1 MRGVQ
6 QLKKN
11 KVMDWTT
18 FIGSSVILL
27 IAVIPMMV
35 FPKASQDIITKM
47 NEAVVSTIGSVY
59 LFIGL
64 AILIFVLYIA
74 FGKYGNVTLGKSTD
88 KPEFNNFS
96 WAAMLFCAGIASDI
110 LYWGVIEW
118 AFYYQDPPHDGKGMT
133 DSALNYATMY
143 GMFHWG
149 PIAWATF
156 VLPALCI
163 GYLIFVKKK
172 PVFKISQTLRPI
184 LKSQTDG
191 FIGQVTDIIFIFGLL
206 GGAATSLALGVPMI
220 TAGIERLTGLDGDS
234 MVMRGAI
241 LFIITALFAYSSYSG
256 LKKGIKVL
264 SDGNVILSFVLLGF
278 VLIVGPTVFIM
289 ETTITGMG
297 NMVKNF
303 FQMATW
309 IEPFGG
315 IGGRKETNFPQDW
328 TIFYWSWWIV
338 YAPFIGLFIAR
349 ISKGRTM
356 KEVVLGTIIYG
367 TLGCM
372 LFFGIF
378 GNYAVYLQITGAFD
392 VVQNLNTHGTEATI
406 IEVLHQ
412 LPFPNLVIILFLISA
427 VLFLATTFDSGSYI
441 LAAASQKKVVG
452 EPLKANRLYWAFAL
466 CLLPFALMLVGGERS
481 LEVLKTASLL
491 ASVPV
496 LIVFV
501 MMMISF
507 LRTLNEDRLKLE
519 RRADKYKEVE
529 RRSLRI
535 TQVREKKND
544 DNL

>member
-1 MRGVQ
+1 MSIV
-6 QLKKN
+6 KKERV

-18 FIGSSVILL
+18 FIGSSLILL

-35 FPKASQDIITKM
+35 FPKASQDIITHL
-47 NEAVVSTIGSVY
+47 NEVVSSTLGSVY
-59 LFIGL
+59 LLIGL
-64 AILIFVLYIA
+64 ATLIFVLYIA
-74 FGKYGNVTLGKSTD
+74 FGKYGNVTLGKATD

-118 AFYYQDPPHDGKGMT
+118 AFYYQDPPHGGKGMT

-156 VLPALCI
+156 VLPALAI
-163 GYLIFVKKK
+163 GYLVFIKKK
-172 PVFKISQTLRPI
+172 PVYKISQTMRPI
-184 LKSQTDG
+184 LRGQTDG
-191 FIGQVTDIIFIFGLL
+191 IIGKIVDILFIFGLL

-220 TAGIERLTGLDGDS
+220 SAGIEKLTGIGDS
-234 MVMRGAI
+234 MLMRSII
-241 LFIITALFAYSSYSG
+241 LFTITSVFAYSSYSG

-264 SDGNVILSFVLLGF
+264 SDANVILSFVLLGF
-278 VLIVGPTVFIM
+278 VFIVGPTVFIM
-289 ETTITGMG
+289 ETSITGMG
-297 NMVKNF
+297 NMIKNF

-315 IGGRKETNFPQDW
+315 IGGRKETNFPQQW

-349 ISKGRTM
+349 ISKGRTL
-356 KEVVLGTIIYG
+356 KEIVLGTIIYG
-367 TLGCM
+367 TLGCA

-378 GNYAVYLQITGAFD
+378 GNYAVYLQITGSFD
-392 VVQNLNTHGTEATI
+392 VIHFLNTHGTEATI
-406 IEVLHQ
+406 IEVMHQ
-412 LPFPNLVIILFLISA
+412 LPFPNLIIVLFLLSA
-427 VLFLATTFDSGSYI
+427 FLFLATTFDSGSYI
-441 LAAASQKKVVG
+441 LAAASQKKVIG

-466 CLLPFALMLVGGERS
+466 CLLPFGLMLVGGERA

-491 ASVPV
+491 ASVP
-496 LIVFV
+496 LLAIFV

-507 LRTLNEDRLKLE
+507 LRTLSEDRLKLE
-519 RRADKYKEVE
+519 DRAEKYREVE

-535 TQVREKKND
+535 TQVRERREND
-544 DNL
+544 K

>member
-1 MRGVQ
+1 M
-6 QLKKN
+6 KKERV

-18 FIGSSVILL
+18 FIGSSLILL

-35 FPKASQDIITKM
+35 FPKASQDIITHL
-47 NEAVVSTIGSVY
+47 NEVVSSTLGSIY
-59 LFIGL
+59 LLIGL
-64 AILIFVLYIA
+64 ATLIFVLYIA
-74 FGKYGNVTLGKSTD
+74 FGKYGNVTLGKATD

-118 AFYYQDPPHDGKGMT
+118 AFYYQDPPHGGKGMT

-156 VLPALCI
+156 VLPALAI
-163 GYLIFVKKK
+163 GYLVFIKKK
-172 PVFKISQTLRPI
+172 PVYKISQTMRPI
-184 LKSQTDG
+184 LRSQTDG
-191 FIGQVTDIIFIFGLL
+191 IIGKIVDILFIFGLL

-220 TAGIERLTGLDGDS
+220 SAGIEKLTGIGDS
-234 MVMRGAI
+234 MLMRSII
-241 LFIITALFAYSSYSG
+241 LFTITAVFAYSSYSG

-264 SDGNVILSFVLLGF
+264 SDANIILSFVLLGF
-278 VLIVGPTVFIM
+278 VFIVGPTVFIM
-289 ETTITGMG
+289 ETSITGMG
-297 NMVKNF
+297 NMIKNF

-315 IGGRKETNFPQDW
+315 IGGRKETNFPQQW

-349 ISKGRTM
+349 ISKGRTL
-356 KEVVLGTIIYG
+356 KEIVLGTIVYG
-367 TLGCM
+367 TLGCA

-378 GNYAVYLQITGAFD
+378 GNYAVYLQITGSFD
-392 VVQNLNTHGTEATI
+392 VIHFLNTHGTEATI
-406 IEVLHQ
+406 IEVMHQ
-412 LPFPNLVIILFLISA
+412 LPFPNLIIVLFLLSA
-427 VLFLATTFDSGSYI
+427 FLFLATTFDSGSYI
-441 LAAASQKKVVG
+441 LAAASQKKVIG

-466 CLLPFALMLVGGERS
+466 CLLPFGLMLVGGERA

-491 ASVPV
+491 ASVP
-496 LIVFV
+496 LLAIFV

-507 LRTLNEDRLKLE
+507 LRTLSEDRLKLE
-519 RRADKYKEVE
+519 DRAEKYREVE

-535 TQVREKKND
+535 TQVRERKEND
-544 DNL
+544 K